1 LAVYP
6 IREFTRPDGSK
17 GRLRRINL
25 SDRTGTIDILLWNE
39 KADDPIV
46 EKLKPNAIVKFAH
59 GYSRTTLTG
68 ETELHIGLRGEVI
81 PDPPGEIEETYPR
94 LNDLFEKISQL
105 GIEKEIVNISGVV
118 ERTYPAKTFERPQ
131 GTGRVVKA
139 KIRDNSGA
147 VNIVAW
153 DEHVESVMNLQPGE
167 EVQILRGR
175 ARRNTLGELEV
186 HTNRRSQIIK
196 RFNKER
202 LST

>member
-1 LAVYP
+1 
-6 IREFTRPDGSK
+6 
-17 GRLRRINL
+17 
-25 SDRTGTIDILLWNE
+25 
-39 KADDPIV
+39 
-46 EKLKPNAIVKFAH
+46 
-59 GYSRTTLTG
+59 
-68 ETELHIGLRGEVI
+68 
-81 PDPPGEIEETYPR
+81 
-94 LNDLFEKISQL
+94 
-105 GIEKEIVNISGVV
+105 
-118 ERTYPAKTFERPQ
+118 
-131 GTGRVVKA
+131 VVKA